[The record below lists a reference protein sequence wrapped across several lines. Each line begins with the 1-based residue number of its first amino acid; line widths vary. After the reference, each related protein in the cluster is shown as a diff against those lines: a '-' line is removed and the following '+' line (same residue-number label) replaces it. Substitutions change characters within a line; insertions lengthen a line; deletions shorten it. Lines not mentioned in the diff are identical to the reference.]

1 LPRKKVETPGIPDG
15 WTEGNPTSPGR
26 PESWSEGRLQGF
38 IVGVLRAGHKR
49 WPFKYEVK
57 NEAKTE
63 KKVNPSSG
71 RVAQFYSCAGCGEE
85 FTNKEVEV
93 DHISP
98 VVDPKVGFVDWNTF
112 IARLFSPKENYQLL
126 CRQCHLIKSNLE
138 KKEKK
143 K

>member
-1 LPRKKVETPGIPDG
+1 MTGKPDS
-15 WTEGNPTSPGR
+15 WTD
-26 PESWSEGRLQGF
+26 GRLQGF

-63 KKVNPSSG
+63 KRVNPSTG
-71 RVAQFYSCAGCGEE
+71 RVAQFYTCASCEKE
-85 FTNKEVEV
+85 YTNKEVEV

-126 CRQCHLIKSNLE
+126 CKACHKIKSN
-138 KKEKK
+138 KEKRQR
-143 K
+143 

>member
-1 LPRKKVETPGIPDG
+1 M
-15 WTEGNPTSPGR
+15 NNSR
-26 PESWSEGRLQGF
+26 PESWTPGRLQGF

-63 KKVNPSSG
+63 KKINPESG
-71 RVAQFYSCAGCGEE
+71 RLAQFFQCAICKDE

-98 VVDPKVGFVDWNTF
+98 VVDPKVGFVDWNTY
-112 IARLFSPKENYQLL
+112 INRLFSFKDNYQLV
-126 CRQCHLIKSNLE
+126 CTKCHKAKSNSE

-143 K
+143 NK